1 MSDPMSEL
9 LQRRAELQARIAAQR
24 GEMAGIAARLHRPL
38 AIADR
43 GMAAL
48 RFLRTGPF
56 LVAGIVVVAVVARR
70 HGAAALLKAGLRLW
84 TGYRAFSAIWSG
96 LTARG

>member
-1 MSDPMSEL
+1 MSDSMTNL

-24 GEMAGIAARLHRPL
+24 GEMAGIAARLHSPL

-43 GMAAL
+43 GIAAL
-48 RFLRTGPF
+48 RFLNTGPF
-56 LVAGIVVVAVVARR
+56 MAAGIVVMLVARR
-70 HGAAALLKAGLRLW
+70 HGAAALLGSGLRLW
-84 TGYRAFSAIWSG
+84 TGYRALSAIWSR